1 MRIGLVLAVL
11 LVASSAEAA
20 TVPASQVPLVAPPVD
35 PALFPEGP
43 EKAFVIEAC
52 DACHSLNMVIRHGGG
67 VDDWTSR
74 LVRMIRAG
82 APLTRDQIPAL
93 AAYLAKAFPER
104 LRPQDTV
111 RP

>member
-1 MRIGLVLAVL
+1 MRIGLVLAVVL
-11 LVASSAEAA
+11 IASSAEAA
-20 TVPASQVPLVAPPVD
+20 TVPASQVPQVAPPVD

-43 EKAFVIEAC
+43 EKSFVIETC
-52 DACHSLNMVIRHGGG
+52 DACHSLNMVIRHGGD
-67 VDDWTSR
+67 VEDWTSR

-82 APLTRDQIPAL
+82 APLTRDQVPAL

-104 LRPQDTV
+104 PRPQDTV